1 MKNEILDKNEI
12 KKIKKKEFDKFIKNW
27 NENKEVRIIQMNL
40 VQQLNLIKEL
50 PYKQDEYKIKVIESI
65 EKQIK
70 KIFHYAIEKHGD
82 LNYYLSNKDCLEY
95 SLDRL
100 DGQLIIIQKE
110 NVIDID
116 TDEDKIIKDIF
127 HYWKFCVH
135 SHYNIKLINKFKK
148 SINDIELKNM
158 INGLMMQ
165 LAKVNKSM
173 YLDLKSDKIFVEV

>member
-1 MKNEILDKNEI
+1 MDKNEI
-12 KKIKKKEFDKFIKNW
+12 KKIRKKEFEKFLKNW
-27 NENKEVRIIQMNL
+27 NENKDIRLIQMNL

-50 PYKQDEYKIKVIESI
+50 PYKQDEYKIKIIESI
-65 EKQIK
+65 ENQIK
-70 KIFHYAIEKHGD
+70 KVFHYAIEKYGD

-100 DGQLIIIQKE
+100 DGQLVIMQKE
-110 NVIDID
+110 FEIDID
-116 TDEDKIIKDIF
+116 TDEDKIRKDIF

-148 SINDIELKNM
+148 NIKDIELKNM
-158 INGLMMQ
+158 LNGLMIQ

-173 YLDLKSDKIFVEV
+173 YIDLKSDEILI